1 MARIKEIPGKFDRWI
16 KSVKI
21 KFERKDPLLEL
32 KIDLLDKSIDEIF
45 KEENDVNI
53 IVEVDDVVVI
63 DCLMRYDEI
72 SDRNKIN
79 ILLGIIIPQQ
89 VMI

>member
-1 MARIKEIPGKFDRWI
+1 MARIKEIPGRFERER

-21 KFERKDPLLEL
+21 KFDRQDPLLEL

-45 KEENDVNI
+45 KEENDVHI
-53 IVEVDDVVVI
+53 IVEVDDIIVI

-72 SDRNKIN
+72 SDKNKIN

>member
-1 MARIKEIPGKFDRWI
+1 MARIKEIPGKFERGR

-45 KEENDVNI
+45 KEENDI
-53 IVEVDDVVVI
+53 HLIVEVDEIQII
-63 DCLMRYDEI
+63 DCLLRYDEVNDI
-72 SDRNKIN
+72 NKLN
-79 ILLGIIIPQQ
+79 LLLGLIIPQQ

>member
-1 MARIKEIPGKFDRWI
+1 MARIKEIPGKFERGRN
-16 KSVKI
+16 SVKI

-53 IVEVDDVVVI
+53 IVEIDDVVVI

-72 SDRNKIN
+72 SDRNKVN

>member
-1 MARIKEIPGKFDRWI
+1 MARIKEIPGKLERGR

-45 KEENDVNI
+45 KEENDVHI
-53 IVEVDDVVVI
+53 IVEVDDIIVI

-72 SDRNKIN
+72 SDKNKIN